1 MKNSRLQSNVCNLSQ
16 FFKGLEGESCGKIKP
31 NVSLAVSGWYWG
43 DLYIGRGLSKCKLLK
58 VLKG

>member
-1 MKNSRLQSNVCNLSQ
+1 MNVCNLSQ
-16 FFKGLEGESCGKIKP
+16 FFKGLEGKSCGKIKP

-43 DLYIGRGLSKCKLLK
+43 DLYIGRGLSKYKLLK